1 MGADFFI
8 DKQPVKKSDMT
19 EMGMFTGKVLKFR
32 PRYAKF
38 ADFLTHSLT
47 LLKFSGFE
55 RCLG

>member
-1 MGADFFI
+1 MGVDFFI

-38 ADFLTHSLT
+38 ADFLPSLLT
-47 LLKFSGFE
+47 LWLSWK
-55 RCLG
+55 L